1 MTFYSKNAS
10 WVKIIFCASTM
21 SVSPNFTTGELT
33 NVTEP
38 RNVDGY
44 RQQLDNTFPASSA
57 SFPTPIPVS
66 RLRSI
71 PRRRLVMICWIQEW
85 MNFLLVMRLSV
96 SVVLKTFTSIWWKN
110 IILYRFITQTFI
122 VLVLMLLCFGSSLA
136 INKKS
141 VYPQRVIIVYQD
153 FVTFLLI

>member
-33 NVTEP
+33 NVTKP

-85 MNFLLVMRLSV
+85 MNFLLVMRLSI